1 MTAEQASA
9 LLEKVDAL
17 QFTVSLGCG
26 LLVALICALA
36 LSKVLP

>member
-1 MTAEQASA
+1 MTPEQAAA
-9 LLEKVDAL
+9 LLEKVDSL
-17 QFTVSLGCG
+17 QFSLSLGCG